1 MPDGVVQV
9 LHPDPQLFSHRSE
22 RFVPIRRVLDVPDS
36 LISKVQKTNK
46 RCHGP
51 SPLLSDTVLAVAD
64 RACWKKTAMPPELR
78 MPQRLQHSDCRVTPG
93 LSRARKLKRS
103 GRWRASAPGRC
114 GPPQSEGHGP
124 GVLSASLTGGS
135 LHRVPRLPSD
145 APVTSAWRRVAL
157 ESPLG
162 GVVQR

>member
-64 RACWKKTAMPPELR
+64 RACWKKTAIPPELR
-78 MPQRLQHSDCRVTPG
+78 MPQRLQDSDCRVTTDYMEMFPYNLPDNHPVDVKITSCDSCLG
-93 LSRARKLKRS
+93 
-103 GRWRASAPGRC
+103 GNF
-114 GPPQSEGHGP
+114 
-124 GVLSASLTGGS
+124 SAS
-135 LHRVPRLPSD
+135 
-145 APVTSAWRRVAL
+145 
-157 ESPLG
+157 SPTYG
-162 GVVQR
+162 